1 MGLGKLDNYQFV
13 VTNFSCA
20 GFLLFKQPD
29 HCLMISPVLYDALSA
44 HTVQLLNDEE
54 LSTGRDRF
62 WVNLALT
69 IRIQI
74 CELKPSLK
82 EHSKEKQAVKGIY
95 ASPET
100 IKEDAS
106 DVTLP

>member
-13 VTNFSCA
+13 VINFSCA

-29 HCLMISPVLYDALSA
+29 HCLMISPVLYDTLSA

-54 LSTGRDRF
+54 LATGRDRF

-69 IRIQI
+69 IND
-74 CELKPSLK
+74 
-82 EHSKEKQAVKGIY
+82 SKHLYTLDNTDTINALTF
-95 ASPET
+95 SPNRFV
-100 IKEDAS
+100 AYS
-106 DVTLP
+106 V

>member
-1 MGLGKLDNYQFV
+1 MMSYL

-44 HTVQLLNDEE
+44 QTVHEE
-54 LSTGRDRF
+54 LATGRNRF

-69 IRIQI
+69 IRIQN

-106 DVTLP
+106 DVTLPQGR